1 MSKISVQ
8 PHSNAQ
14 LQTPAKFLS
23 ILDASHTFIITVPDN
38 GDVVGATGR
47 QYELDNVN
55 YVIVDNPSDDV
66 LEIELERSNI
76 RITAIADGNV
86 KVVNKLKIDSIDD
99 DVNVKINDEV
109 KVLSRSKIGQEI
121 NTLDDIEIQP
131 HSRIQVIGAS
141 ENRAE
146 LMAKNISAT
155 SSVVRFGGSQVSNSN
170 GLPVV
175 QNGTFVLS
183 NGAAVYAY
191 NTSDRVAK
199 VSLLEV
205 MQ

>member
-1 MSKISVQ
+1 MSKISIQ

-23 ILDASHTFIITVPDN
+23 ILDASHTFIITIPEN

-47 QYELDNVN
+47 QYELGNVN
-55 YVIVDNPSDDV
+55 FVIVDNPSDDV
-66 LEIELERSNI
+66 LEIEFERSNI

-86 KVVNKLKIDSIDD
+86 KVINKLKIDSIE
-99 DVNVKINDEV
+99 DEV
-109 KVLSRSKIGQEI
+109 SVLARKEIGQEI
-121 NTLDDIEIQP
+121 NTLNDIEIQP
-131 HSRIQVIGAS
+131 HSSQLIINAS
-141 ENRAE
+141 ANRAE

-155 SSVVRFGGSQVSNSN
+155 SAVLRFGGAQVSNSN
-170 GLPVV
+170 GIPVV

-183 NGAAVYAY
+183 NGAALYAY

>member
-1 MSKISVQ
+1 MSKLVLAAGSVRALQ
-8 PHSNAQ
+8 VTKRWFNLLNATHPFVIRFDQ
-14 LQTPAKFLS
+14 EE
-23 ILDASHTFIITVPDN
+23 
-38 GDVVGATGR
+38 VVGMVGR
-47 QYELDNVN
+47 QYDFGDIQRIEIHNSGDDELH
-55 YVIVDNPSDDV
+55 
-66 LEIELERSNI
+66 LEYEIANI
-76 RITAIADGNV
+76 HITSVADGNV
-86 KVVNKLKIDSIDD
+86 KVVNSISVDEIKQPVDAKIDH
-99 DVNVKINDEV
+99 EV
-109 KVLSRSKIGQEI
+109 KVLARSEIGQEI

-141 ENRAE
+141 ESRAE

>member
-47 QYELDNVN
+47 QYELDNVS
-55 YVIVDNPSDDV
+55 YVTVDNPSDDV
-66 LEIELERSNI
+66 LEIEFERSNI

-86 KVVNKLKIDSIDD
+86 KVINKLKIDSIE
-99 DVNVKINDEV
+99 DEV
-109 KVLSRSKIGQEI
+109 SVLARTEIGQEI
-121 NTLDDIEIQP
+121 NTLNDIEIQP
-131 HSRIQVIGAS
+131 HSSQLIINAS
-141 ENRAE
+141 ANRAE

-155 SSVVRFGGSQVSNSN
+155 PAVLRFGGAQVSNSN
-170 GLPVV
+170 GIPVV

-183 NGAAVYAY
+183 NGAALYAY